1 MVVCGLGMTLMMLA
15 AFTSNLYALAA
26 LFAVSTFA
34 YAAWSTMCLVLPA
47 DLYPR
52 SSVATVS
59 GMSGTGAGIGTIL
72 SSYLIG
78 RISDHYSF
86 QPVVIAASLV
96 PLAAT
101 ALVLLLVRRQVK

>member
-1 MVVCGLGMTLMMLA
+1 MDI
-15 AFTSNLYALAA
+15 
-26 LFAVSTFA
+26 
-34 YAAWSTMCLVLPA
+34 VLPA

-52 SSVATVS
+52 DAVATVS

-86 QPVVIAASLV
+86 EPIIICASLI
-96 PLAAT
+96 PLVAT
-101 ALVLLLVRRQVK
+101 ALVLTLVRRPLPGGEIAAGSVK